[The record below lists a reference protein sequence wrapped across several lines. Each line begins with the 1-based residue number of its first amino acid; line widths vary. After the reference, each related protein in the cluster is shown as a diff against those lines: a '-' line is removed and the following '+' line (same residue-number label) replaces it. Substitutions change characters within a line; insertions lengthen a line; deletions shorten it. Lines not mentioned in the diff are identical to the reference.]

1 MKIGIDIS
9 QIIYEG
15 TGVARFTRGL
25 VQAIINN
32 DTENNWVFLFS
43 SLRGKLD
50 DQIKRDINKKG
61 FKLINCKLP
70 PSLLSFIWNDLH
82 ILSPDFALGKLD
94 WLITSDW
101 TEPPSKIKKATIV
114 HDLVYKRYPET
125 VSNMIRTTQEK
136 RIKWIK
142 KETRLIFADS
152 EATRKD
158 LIELEGVAGE
168 KIKVI
173 YPGVEV
179 VKPNK
184 QQVEKTLKKYHL
196 KKSFILTVGKIEPR
210 KNIKRLLEAYHT
222 INNKNVELVIVG
234 PQGWDD
240 ESVNNLNNNVHYLGY
255 ISDTELYSLMSVCL
269 VFVYPSIWEGF
280 GYPAIEAM
288 SLGAPICTSNSS
300 SLVEIVNNNA
310 VLFDPFKT
318 QEIATSLNKLVNDF
332 DLRKKLITNGKLIS
346 KEFNWKNY
354 YNQLIKSLSL

>member
-25 VQAIINN
+25 VQTIINN
-32 DTENNWVFLFS
+32 DNENNWIFLFS
-43 SLRGKLD
+43 SLRGRLD
-50 DQIKRDINKKG
+50 DQIKREIDKKG

-70 PSLLSFIWNDLH
+70 PFLLSFIWNDLH

-101 TEPPSKIKKATIV
+101 TDPPSKIKKATIV

-136 RIKWIK
+136 RIKWVK

-152 EATRKD
+152 EATKKD
-158 LIELEGVAGE
+158 LIELEGVADK

-184 QQVEKTLKKYHL
+184 QQVEKTLNKYHL

-210 KNIKRLLEAYHT
+210 KNIKRLLEAYYNL
-222 INNKNVELVIVG
+222 NNKNVDLVIVG
-234 PQGWDD
+234 PEGWDNKT
-240 ESVNNLNNNVHYLGY
+240 VNNLSCGVHYLGY
-255 ISDTELYSLMSVCL
+255 LSNIELYSLMSACL

-280 GYPAIEAM
+280 GYPVIEAM
-288 SLGAPICTSNSS
+288 SLGAPVCTSNNS
-300 SLVEIVNNNA
+300 SLAEIVNNNA

-318 QEIATSLNKLVNDF
+318 EEIAISLNKLINDS
-332 DLRKKLITNGKLIS
+332 DLKNRLILEGRTIS
-346 KEFNWKNY
+346 SKFNWKNY